1 MNKIKGS
8 TRLIALLG
16 KPVKHSKSPYM
27 HNQSFKIL
35 DLDFA
40 YMAFEIEDYEIEK
53 TIEAMKILNAKGFN
67 ITMPYKEK
75 VMKFLDQI
83 DEQTKII
90 GSVNTVLNHNGKL
103 IGYNTDGKGFIK
115 SIEEKNIK
123 FKGEK
128 IVILGSGGAARAIA
142 IQLAFE
148 GAGEILIVNRRRE
161 KAEIIVNTI
170 NKSISKI
177 KARSI
182 ELNEDFLKAELKDAK
197 ILVNTTPVGMND
209 SIDKSLIMDIE
220 SLHRDLFVADII
232 YNPLKT
238 KLLSQAEKIG
248 CKTMNGMNM
257 LIYQG
262 ALAFK
267 IWTGKDMPKSIIE
280 DILKDSRK

>member
-27 HNQSFKIL
+27 HNQSFEIL

-83 DEQTKII
+83 DEQAKII